1 MPKIPVK
8 KNTVK
13 KSKVLI
19 GKAKPKVAK
28 KSTKL
33 KLSSSK
39 NTFPTGKK

>member
-8 KNTVK
+8 KTISK
-13 KSKVLI
+13 KSKELI

-33 KLSSSK
+33 LK
-39 NTFPTGKK
+39 